1 MQAASNKLVS
11 VADSI
16 AKWNNRKREMMERIK
31 PNYYDRFTCI
41 ADKCTFTCCQEWKI
55 AVDNE
60 TNRKWKK
67 KYPLQ
72 EVKVQRKNLS
82 AYTTKKDGGR
92 VIRLDEE
99 HKCPFLSENRL
110 CRLVS
115 AYGDSVLSETCTVF
129 PREVHRFETHEEEVL
144 MPCCPAVINL
154 WAEEENVVF
163 PEVPEN
169 GRNLRTMIR
178 EKMMEMFRN
187 KEQSIEE
194 TLLESF
200 YILLE
205 LYQAE
210 QEDTLS
216 EERIENYFSRE
227 AAKELKT
234 AILAI
239 DLPFLDTM
247 DECNELLQDLA
258 VNYQKEG
265 LYQDYLTQ
273 ILPLAEQLSETYD
286 ADEMEQKGQDFAKQW
301 EKYRKLL
308 AVFMENELFSDLL
321 MPDGDLESMVI
332 QMQWIA
338 MEYTMIRHSLFLK
351 WMQDGCR
358 DLAYETLRDYL
369 VLITRMTGYEEDDI
383 YEYLENSFDELVWE
397 WGYLSLIVGK

>member
-1 MQAASNKLVS
+1 
-11 VADSI
+11 
-16 AKWNNRKREMMERIK
+16 
-31 PNYYDRFTCI
+31 
-41 ADKCTFTCCQEWKI
+41 
-55 AVDNE
+55 
-60 TNRKWKK
+60 
-67 KYPLQ
+67 
-72 EVKVQRKNLS
+72 
-82 AYTTKKDGGR
+82 
-92 VIRLDEE
+92 
-99 HKCPFLSENRL
+99 
-110 CRLVS
+110 
-115 AYGDSVLSETCTVF
+115 
-129 PREVHRFETHEEEVL
+129 
-144 MPCCPAVINL
+144 MPCCPAVIDL

-194 TLLESF
+194 TLLENF

-210 QEDTLS
+210 QKDTLS

-358 DLAYETLRDYL
+358 DHAYETLRDYL

>member
-1 MQAASNKLVS
+1 
-11 VADSI
+11 
-16 AKWNNRKREMMERIK
+16 MMERIK

-67 KYPLQ
+67 KYPPQ

-144 MPCCPAVINL
+144 MPCCPAVIDL

-210 QEDTLS
+210 QGDTLS

>member
-1 MQAASNKLVS
+1 
-11 VADSI
+11 
-16 AKWNNRKREMMERIK
+16 MERIK

-67 KYPLQ
+67 KYPPQ

-144 MPCCPAVINL
+144 MPCCPAVIDL

-227 AAKELKT
+227 AVKELKT

-247 DECNELLQDLA
+247 DECN
-258 VNYQKEG
+258 
-265 LYQDYLTQ
+265 
-273 ILPLAEQLSETYD
+273 
-286 ADEMEQKGQDFAKQW
+286 
-301 EKYRKLL
+301 
-308 AVFMENELFSDLL
+308 
-321 MPDGDLESMVI
+321 
-332 QMQWIA
+332 
-338 MEYTMIRHSLFLK
+338 
-351 WMQDGCR
+351 
-358 DLAYETLRDYL
+358 
-369 VLITRMTGYEEDDI
+369 
-383 YEYLENSFDELVWE
+383 
-397 WGYLSLIVGK
+397 